1 MMREYLRVTPTSES
15 LTPTEIPQVLASL
28 HKLTTTA
35 SPSLAQKL
43 NPLHS
48 TRLLHFEFLAL
59 SEGADEPVEFYY
71 GADEHLDTLAKRLQS
86 IYPSTFDI
94 ERVEVDLASKL
105 IQPVEYTQDEF
116 VDRVNEGDIYYEF
129 GPDEQREQPAGPADE
144 PTTGEPAPEE
154 ADSVA
159 NGGTEP
165 ESNEKYLI
173 EHEDGAIAVASPSTL
188 SADQPLTTLPKPTAT
203 SNGTVL
209 ARPAL
214 ETVSPVGVRWYGNAT
229 RKEDWMT
236 LLTPFAED
244 ATDSLS
250 TSDQPGDSFA
260 SLVDHLIEA
269 EHPIAFQVVFQRKP
283 DWTSDAEVR
292 KENLIDGRDTLF
304 QEFVGPLLEVEEQPS
319 DQSDRQL
326 SEPVE
331 QRVERIKAKT
341 PKRTFTANIRALAVP
356 TDDDAADELDA
367 RMDALRP
374 VFDPLDGPFYGIE
387 GQRLQSKG
395 FRQATKEKHARKAL
409 TRLVN
414 RDLDTGRGKR
424 RPELVLNGNEL
435 AHFMTAPSSEQLTV
449 EGTRGTRAEQ
459 QSRNPLPRPHQDL
472 MRQFR
477 EGMDIGYALEE
488 NGEPEEQPTALPPS
502 LLPTH
507 YGRFGTTGS
516 GKSKA
521 LINDILSL
529 YENTEGPVILID
541 PKGDGMSQNYMRAHA
556 RRFGTTDLVEN
567 VVHFPMPDVLPGFS
581 FFDLEPSMENGR
593 RREDAVQ
600 RKADHYE
607 EILKLVMGSDR
618 YERATVAPTLIKTLI
633 KALFDEEHGREN
645 GMYRE
650 STDYFAHQ
658 QLEHL
663 VDQLW
668 EAGPPNENLGEA
680 PQSSDE
686 EVVRTIR
693 RQLQLDSNTFANVMG
708 GVGNRLAYISQ
719 DTHLR
724 RIFNNTENQFDFRDV
739 LDENKIILFDL
750 GDLRDEAARIMTGVI
765 LTNLDDALK
774 ERKRDLEQYPDDYV
788 VNLLVD
794 EAASVVV
801 SDIMNDLLEKGR
813 SFRLSVGLSMQ
824 FPEQM
829 EAEGGRKVYLNALN
843 NIGSSLVGKIN
854 VDREL
859 AQAMAHEEM
868 DPVDFAN
875 RIRSLPRGEWIAS
888 LPSPTFGETGP
899 YPFSVKPLPI
909 PTGHPE
915 SESPLDDQDE
925 DRFTESLSTIHERA
939 SDEFGV
945 PETGIASSERSPEA
959 VQEILGSANLD
970 LDQALAK
977 TIRIIQLRDGVHDE
991 NGWVAVEDVD
1001 AELRSCFEGLDSDP
1015 PDYDTL
1021 ADIRKRS
1028 RLLDVDLDAAADEL
1042 LVRLTDIGETA
1053 AAPDTGDTRAA
1064 GGEAH
1069 DAALLEIEAAL
1080 TALGFRV
1087 TILTQDG
1094 NEKPDAKATHPD
1106 LDETFAIEAETTT
1119 PENPVK
1125 ILTNLRKAQ
1134 DAESVPLFVVRP
1146 GETETYWAERVERI
1160 LSPPVQQLANGE
1172 TRFYT
1177 HDGHITFS
1185 GGATE
1190 QGGVTAVRPTTG
1202 ETDSGRTVWSCEDGE
1217 LVLRDGGG
1225 TEYTR
1230 LSTLAD
1236 ASKDR
1241 VPAIYSYDHAADEY
1255 VVHEHGEQHVYDTE
1269 AAFEGDWIRIK
1280 KPFVP
1285 EAELPA
1291 PEYGPES
1298 YAIVILSDEGEPVV
1312 YDDGETH
1319 SVETLFE
1326 TVTPSGDAGVADQ
1339 QSGATQQTETPQIED
1354 IADEPDTVVKRFA
1367 NLYLVE
1373 DAEST
1378 VAAGEV
1384 YEQYEQ
1390 WAESHDIKPDTKSWF
1405 ARRLSNHVTFERTTE
1420 RDNGDPVRYYE
1431 GLTFEQHGSV
1441 DE

>member
-1 MMREYLRVTPTSES
+1 MREYLRVTPTSES
-15 LTPTEIPQVLASL
+15 LSVTEIPQILASL

-48 TRLLHFEFLAL
+48 TRPLHFEFLAL
-59 SEGADEPVEFYY
+59 SEGVDEPVKFYY

-105 IQPVEYTQDEF
+105 IQPVEYTQEEF
-116 VDRVNEGDIYYEF
+116 VDRLHEDGIYYEF
-129 GPDEQREQPAGPADE
+129 GPDEQREPPAGPAGE
-144 PTTGEPAPEE
+144 RNTGEPA
-154 ADSVA
+154 ADETESVA
-159 NGGTEP
+159 DGGTAP
-165 ESNEKYLI
+165 ASNEQYLI
-173 EHEDGAIAVASPSTL
+173 EHDDGAIAVAPPNTL
-188 SADQPLTTLPKPTAT
+188 SADQPLTALTKPTAT

-214 ETVSPVGVRWYGNAT
+214 DTVSPVGVHWYGNAT

-236 LLTPFAED
+236 MLTPFAED
-244 ATDSLS
+244 ATDSL
-250 TSDQPGDSFA
+250 TTPDQPGDSLA

-269 EHPIAFQVVFQRKP
+269 EHPIAFQVVFRRKP

-304 QEFVGPLLEVEEQPS
+304 QEWVGSLLEAEAQPRDRS
-319 DQSDRQL
+319 ERQL
-326 SEPVE
+326 SEPVKK
-331 QRVERIKAKT
+331 RVERITAKT

-356 TDDDAADELDA
+356 VDDDAAEDLDD

-387 GQRLQSKG
+387 GQRLRNKG

-414 RDLDTGRGKR
+414 RDLDTGSGKK

-435 AHFMTAPSSEQLTV
+435 AHFIIAPSSEQLTV

-477 EGMDIGYALEE
+477 DGMAVGYALDE
-488 NGEPEEQPTALPPS
+488 NGVPEETPTHIPAD

-521 LINDILSL
+521 LINDVLSL

-541 PKGDGMSQNYMRAHA
+541 PKGDGMSENYMRVHA
-556 RRFGTTDLVEN
+556 RRFGTTDLEAN

-581 FFDLEPSMENGR
+581 FFNLEPAMENGR

-607 EILKLVMGSDR
+607 EILKLVMGTDR
-618 YERATVAPTLIKTLI
+618 YERATVAPTLIKMLI
-633 KALFDEEHGREN
+633 KALFDEEYGREN

-650 STDYFAHQ
+650 STDYFAHR
-658 QLEHL
+658 QLEHI

-668 EAGPPNENLGEA
+668 EAGPPNETLGEA

-693 RQLQLDSNTFANVMG
+693 RQLQLDPNTFANVMG

-724 RIFNNTENQFDFRDV
+724 RVFNNTENQFDFRDV
-739 LDENKIILFDL
+739 LDENTVILFDL

-774 ERKRDLEQYPDDYV
+774 ERKHDLKQYPDDYV
-788 VNLLVD
+788 ANLLVD
-794 EAASVVV
+794 EAASIVV

-829 EAEGGRKVYLNALN
+829 EAEGGRKVYLNTLN

-899 YPFSVKPLPI
+899 YPFSLEPLPI
-909 PTGHPE
+909 PPGHPE
-915 SESPLDDQDE
+915 SESPLDDWEE
-925 DRFTESLSTIHERA
+925 DRFENSLSTIHERV

-945 PETGIASSERSPEA
+945 PETGGASSEQTPEA
-959 VQEILGSANLD
+959 IQEILGTPNQD

-977 TIRIIQLRDGVHDE
+977 TIRIIQLREGVRDE

-1001 AELRSCFEGLDSDP
+1001 AELRACFEGVDSDP
-1015 PDYDTL
+1015 PDYDVL
-1021 ADIRKRS
+1021 ADIRERS
-1028 RLLDVDLDAAADEL
+1028 RLLDVELDTATDEL
-1042 LVRLTDIGETA
+1042 LVRLTDVGETA
-1053 AAPDTGDTRAA
+1053 AAPDTGDTRAS
-1064 GGEAH
+1064 GSEAH

-1080 TALGFRV
+1080 TALGCRV

-1094 NEKPDAKATHPD
+1094 NERPDAKATHPD

-1125 ILTNLRKAQ
+1125 VLTNLRKAQ
-1134 DAESVPLFVVRP
+1134 DAGHVPLFVVRP

-1160 LSPPVQQLANGE
+1160 LSPPVQQLASGE

-1177 HDGHITFS
+1177 HDEHLTFN

-1190 QGGVTAVRPTTG
+1190 QGGVTAVRPTVG
-1202 ETDSGRTVWSCEDGE
+1202 ETDSSRTVWAREEDD
-1217 LVLRDGGG
+1217 LVLRGGDG
-1225 TEYTR
+1225 TEYTHF
-1230 LSTLAD
+1230 STLAD

-1255 VVHEHGEQHVYDTE
+1255 VVYEHGEQHVYDTK
-1269 AAFEGDWIRIK
+1269 AAFEADWVRIK

-1285 EAELPA
+1285 DAELPT
-1291 PEYGPES
+1291 PEYSPES
-1298 YAIVILSDEGEPVV
+1298 YAIVILPEEGEPVV
-1312 YDDGETH
+1312 YSDGETH
-1319 SVETLFE
+1319 PLETLFE
-1326 TVTPSGDAGVADQ
+1326 TVTSSRDVGFADQ
-1339 QSGATQQTETPQIED
+1339 QSETAQQTKAPQIED
-1354 IADEPDTVVKRFA
+1354 IADDPDAVVERFA
-1367 NLYLVE
+1367 DLHLIE

-1384 YEQYEQ
+1384 YERYEQ
-1390 WAESHDIKPDTKSWF
+1390 WAERNDIEPDTKSWF
-1405 ARRLSNHVTFERTTE
+1405 ARRLSNHVTFERTTQRE
-1420 RDNGDPVRYYE
+1420 NGDPIRYYE
-1431 GLTFEQHGSV
+1431 GLALDHPGSV
-1441 DE
+1441 DQ

>member
-15 LTPTEIPQVLASL
+15 LPVTEIPQVLASL

-48 TRLLHFEFLAL
+48 TRPLHFEFLAL
-59 SEGADEPVEFYY
+59 SEGADEPVEFLY

-94 ERVEVDLASKL
+94 ERVEIDLTSKL
-105 IQPVEYTQDEF
+105 IQPVEYTQEEF
-116 VDRVNEGDIYYEF
+116 VDRVHKDSIHYEF
-129 GPDEQREQPAGPADE
+129 APDEQRESPAGPADE
-144 PTTGEPAPEE
+144 RTADEEAPEGE
-154 ADSVA
+154 DSVA
-159 NGGTEP
+159 DGGTVS
-165 ESNEKYLI
+165 ESNEQYLI
-173 EHEDGAIAVASPSTL
+173 EHEDGTISVAPPNTL
-188 SADQPLTTLPKPTAT
+188 PADQPLTTLTKPTAT
-203 SNGTVL
+203 GNGTVL

-214 ETVSPVGVRWYGNAT
+214 EMVSPVGVRWYGNAT

-236 LLTPFAED
+236 LLTPFVED

-250 TSDQPGDSFA
+250 TPDQPGDSLA

-269 EHPIAFQVVFQRKP
+269 EHPIAFQVVFQRKS
-283 DWTSDAEVR
+283 DWTSDAEIR

-304 QEFVGPLLEVEEQPS
+304 QEWVGPFLEVEEQPS
-319 DQSDRQL
+319 DRSERQL
-326 SEPVE
+326 SEPVK
-331 QRVERIKAKT
+331 QRVERITAKT
-341 PKRTFTANIRALAVP
+341 PKRTFTVNIRAIAVP
-356 TDDDAADELDA
+356 TDDDAADNLDA

-395 FRQATKEKHARKAL
+395 FRQTSKEKNARKSL
-409 TRLVN
+409 TRLLH
-414 RDLDTGRGKR
+414 RDLDTGRGKK
-424 RPELVLNGNEL
+424 RPGLVLNGNEL
-435 AHFMTAPSSEQLTV
+435 AHFVIAPSSEQLTV

-477 EGMDIGYALEE
+477 GGMDIGFALDE

-502 LLPTH
+502 VLPTH

-529 YENTEGPVILID
+529 YENTDGPVILID

-556 RRFGTTDLVEN
+556 RRFGTTDLEEN
-567 VVHFPMPDVLPGFS
+567 VVHFPLPDVLPGFS
-581 FFDLEPSMENGR
+581 FFDLEPSVENGR

-607 EILKLVMGSDR
+607 EILKLVMGTDR
-618 YERATVAPTLIKTLI
+618 YERATVSPTLIKTLI

-645 GMYRE
+645 GLYRE
-650 STDYFAHQ
+650 STDYFAHR
-658 QLEHL
+658 QLEHI

-668 EAGPPNENLGEA
+668 EAGPPQANLGEA

-724 RIFNNTENQFDFRDV
+724 RIFNNTENQFDFRDI
-739 LDENKIILFDL
+739 LDENKVILFDL

-788 VNLLVD
+788 VNLLID

-813 SFRLSVGLSMQ
+813 SFGLSVGLSMQ

-829 EAEGGRKVYLNALN
+829 EVEGGRKVYLNALN

-909 PTGHPE
+909 PAGHPE
-915 SESPLDDQDE
+915 SESPLDNREE
-925 DRFTESLSTIHERA
+925 DRFENSLSTIHERA
-939 SDEFGV
+939 SDDFGV
-945 PETGIASSERSPEA
+945 PETGVASSERSPEA
-959 VQEILGSANLD
+959 VQEILGTANQD

-977 TIRIIQLRDGVHDE
+977 TIRIIQLREGVRDE

-1001 AELRSCFEGLDSDP
+1001 AELRSCFDEIDNDP
-1015 PDYDTL
+1015 PDYDAL
-1021 ADIRKRS
+1021 ADIRERS

-1042 LVRLTDIGETA
+1042 LVCLTDVGETA

-1064 GGEAH
+1064 GSDAH
-1069 DAALLEIEAAL
+1069 DAVLLEVEAAL

-1094 NEKPDAKATHPD
+1094 NEQPDAKATHPD

-1125 ILTNLRKAQ
+1125 VLTNLRKAQ
-1134 DAESVPLFVVRP
+1134 DAEHIPLFVVRP

-1160 LSPPVQQLANGE
+1160 LSPPVQQLTNGE

-1177 HDGHITFS
+1177 HDGHITFR

-1190 QGGVTAVRPTTG
+1190 QGGVTAVRPTAG
-1202 ETDSGRTVWSCEDGE
+1202 ETDSGRTVWSHEDNE
-1217 LVLRDGGG
+1217 LVLKDSDGA
-1225 TEYTR
+1225 EYVR
-1230 LSTLAD
+1230 LSSLAD

-1241 VPAIYSYDHAADEY
+1241 VPATYSYDHAADEY
-1255 VVHEHGEQHVYDTE
+1255 VVYEQGEQHVYDTK
-1269 AAFEGDWIRIK
+1269 AAFEAEWVRIK

-1285 EAELPA
+1285 EAELPT

-1298 YAIVILSDEGEPVV
+1298 YAIVILPDDGKPVV
-1312 YDDGETH
+1312 YDNGETR

-1326 TVTPSGDAGVADQ
+1326 IVTPSGDGGAADQ
-1339 QSGATQQTETPQIED
+1339 KSGTAQQTETPQIEE
-1354 IADEPDTVVKRFA
+1354 IADDPDAVVKRFA
-1367 NLYLVE
+1367 DIYLIE

-1384 YEQYEQ
+1384 YERYDH
-1390 WAESHDIKPDTKSWF
+1390 WAERNNIEPDTKSWF
-1405 ARRLSNHVTFERTTE
+1405 ARRLSNHVTFERTTQRE
-1420 RDNGDPVRYYE
+1420 NGDPVRYYV
-1431 GLTFEQHGSV
+1431 GLAFGQCGSV
-1441 DE
+1441 NE

>member
-1 MMREYLRVTPTSES
+1 MREYLRVTPTSES
-15 LTPTEIPQVLASL
+15 LPVTEIPQVLASL

-48 TRLLHFEFLAL
+48 TRPLHFEFLAL

-105 IQPVEYTQDEF
+105 IQPAEYTQEEF
-116 VDRVNEGDIYYEF
+116 VDRLNEDGIHYEF
-129 GPDEQREQPAGPADE
+129 ASDEQPDPPAGPAGERSTDE
-144 PTTGEPAPEE
+144 SVPNKT
-154 ADSVA
+154 DSVA
-159 NGGTEP
+159 DGGTAP
-165 ESNEKYLI
+165 ASNEQYLI
-173 EHEDGAIAVASPSTL
+173 EHEDGAIALAAPDTL
-188 SADQPLTTLPKPTAT
+188 SADQPLTTLAKPTVT

-214 ETVSPVGVRWYGNAT
+214 ETVSPVGVQWYGNAT
-229 RKEDWMT
+229 REEDWMT
-236 LLTPFAED
+236 VLTPFAED
-244 ATDSLS
+244 ATDSL
-250 TSDQPGDSFA
+250 TTPDQPGDSLA

-292 KENLIDGRDTLF
+292 KENLIDGRDTFF
-304 QEFVGPLLEVEEQPS
+304 QELVGPLLETNAQPS
-319 DQSDRQL
+319 DRSERQL
-326 SEPVE
+326 SEPVK
-331 QRVERIKAKT
+331 QRVERITAKT
-341 PKRTFTANIRALAVP
+341 PKRTFTANVRALAVP
-356 TDDDAADELDA
+356 VDDDAAEDLDA
-367 RMDALRP
+367 RMEALRP

-387 GQRLQSKG
+387 GQRLRNKG
-395 FRQATKEKHARKAL
+395 FRQATKEKHARKVL

-414 RDLDTGRGKR
+414 RDLDTGRGEK

-435 AHFMTAPSSEQLTV
+435 AHFIIAPSSKQLTV

-477 EGMDIGYALEE
+477 EGMAIGHALDE
-488 NGEPEEQPTALPPS
+488 NGEPEKQPTALPPS
-502 LLPTH
+502 VLPTH

-529 YENTEGPVILID
+529 YENTDGPVILID

-556 RRFGTTDLVEN
+556 RRFGTTDLEEN

-607 EILKLVMGSDR
+607 EILKLVMGTDR

-650 STDYFAHQ
+650 STDYFAHR
-658 QLEHL
+658 QLEHI

-668 EAGPPNENLGEA
+668 EAGPPNENLAEA
-680 PQSSDE
+680 PRSSDE

-693 RQLQLDSNTFANVMG
+693 RQLQLDPNTFANVMG

-724 RIFNNTENQFDFRDV
+724 QIFNNTENQFDFRDV
-739 LDENKIILFDL
+739 LDENTVILFDL

-774 ERKRDLEQYPDDYV
+774 ERKRDLKQYPDDYV
-788 VNLLVD
+788 TNLLVD

-909 PTGHPE
+909 PAGHPE
-915 SESPLDDQDE
+915 SESPMDDREE
-925 DRFTESLSTIHERA
+925 DRFENSLSAIHEWA
-939 SDEFGV
+939 NDEFGV

-959 VQEILGSANLD
+959 VQEILGTTNQD

-977 TIRIIQLRDGVHDE
+977 TIRIIQLRNGVRDE

-1001 AELRSCFEGLDSDP
+1001 AELRACFERVDSDP
-1015 PDYDTL
+1015 PDYNVL
-1021 ADIRKRS
+1021 ADIRERS

-1042 LVRLTDIGETA
+1042 LVHLTDVGETA
-1053 AAPDTGDTRAA
+1053 AAPDTGDTRAS
-1064 GGEAH
+1064 GNEAH
-1069 DAALLEIEAAL
+1069 DAVLLEIEAAL
-1080 TALGFRV
+1080 TTLGFRV

-1094 NEKPDAKATHPD
+1094 NERPDAKATHPD

-1125 ILTNLRKAQ
+1125 VLTNLKKAQ
-1134 DAESVPLFVVRP
+1134 DAGNIPLFVVRP
-1146 GETETYWAERVERI
+1146 GETDIYWAERVEQI

-1190 QGGVTAVRPTTG
+1190 QGGVTAVRPTAG
-1202 ETDSGRTVWSCEDGE
+1202 ETDSRRTVWTREDDE
-1217 LVLRDGGG
+1217 LVLRDGDG

-1236 ASKDR
+1236 VSKDR

-1255 VVHEHGEQHVYDTE
+1255 VVYEQGEQHVYSSKD
-1269 AAFEGDWIRIK
+1269 AFETDWVRIK

-1285 EAELPA
+1285 EAELLTPD
-1291 PEYGPES
+1291 YGSES
-1298 YAIVILSDEGEPVV
+1298 YAIVILPNEDEPVV
-1312 YDDGETH
+1312 YTDGETH

-1326 TVTPSGDAGVADQ
+1326 TVTSSGDGGVADQ
-1339 QSGATQQTETPQIED
+1339 KSGTAQQTEASPIDDIVDDPDAVIE
-1354 IADEPDTVVKRFA
+1354 RFA
-1367 NLYLVE
+1367 DLHLNE
-1373 DAEST
+1373 DTEST
-1378 VAAGEV
+1378 VAAGDV
-1384 YEQYEQ
+1384 YKRYEQ
-1390 WAESHDIKPDTKSWF
+1390 WAKRNDIEPDTKSWF
-1405 ARRLSNHVTFERTTE
+1405 ARRLSNHVTFKRTTQRE
-1420 RDNGDPVRYYE
+1420 NGDPVRYYE
-1431 GLTFEQHGSV
+1431 GLALDHHGSV